1 MFNMKVYAD
10 YAATTHV
17 SPTVAQV
24 IYEGITEQF
33 GNASSIH
40 TVGREARKL
49 LDDAR
54 RNIAREFNVDA
65 KEIIFMSGATESN
78 NTAIKG
84 AAYRHQHKGKHLIT
98 SQVEHHAV
106 LHVFNKLE
114 QSGFE
119 VTYLPVNRYGVINI
133 EDLKEALREDT
144 ILVSIMTGNNEV
156 GAIQPI
162 DEIGELLNGHQALFH
177 TDGVQAVGHMPL
189 DLRALNI
196 DLFTLTAHKLY
207 GPKGVG
213 LLYVKQGVDLEY
225 QQLGGSQETKRRA
238 GTENIP
244 YILGMTQAIKEAHEN
259 MTERNVKLVNLK
271 MHFIN
276 ALTERDIPFE
286 VNGDLNNQLP
296 HILNLN
302 FPFSDVEIMLTRL
315 DMAGVYVSSGSACTA
330 GSIEPSHVLTAMY
343 GEDKRT
349 KQSVRFSF
357 SYTMTEEEI
366 EFIAQSIQEIYNN

>member
-133 EDLKEALREDT
+133 EDLKQALREDT

-296 HILNLN
+296 HILNLY

>member
-133 EDLKEALREDT
+133 EDLKQALREDT

-296 HILNLN
+296 HILNLY

-366 EFIAQSIQEIYNN
+366 EFIAQSIHEIYNN

>member
-24 IYEGITEQF
+24 IYEGLTEQF

-133 EDLKEALREDT
+133 EDLKQALREDT

-244 YILGMTQAIKEAHEN
+244 YILGMTQAIKEAHEK

-296 HILNLN
+296 HILNLY

>member
-1 MFNMKVYAD
+1 MKVYAD

-24 IYEGITEQF
+24 IYEGLTEQF

-133 EDLKEALREDT
+133 EDLKQALREDT
-144 ILVSIMTGNNEV
+144 MLVSIMTGNNEV

-162 DEIGELLNGHQALFH
+162 DEIGELLNGHQELFH

-296 HILNLN
+296 HILNLY

>member
-24 IYEGITEQF
+24 IYDGITQQF

-65 KEIIFMSGATESN
+65 KEIIFTSGATESN

-84 AAYRHQHKGKHLIT
+84 AAYRHQHKGKHVIT

-133 EDLKEALREDT
+133 EDLKQALREDT

-189 DLRALNI
+189 DFRALNI

-296 HILNLN
+296 HILNLY

-349 KQSVRFSF
+349 KQSIRFSF

>member
-1 MFNMKVYAD
+1 MKVYAD

-17 SPTVAQV
+17 SPTVAEV
-24 IYEGITEQF
+24 VYEGLTEQF

-40 TVGREARKL
+40 AVGRDARRL

-54 RNIAREFNVDA
+54 RSIAREFNVDA
-65 KEIIFMSGATESN
+65 KEIIFTSGATESN

-98 SQVEHHAV
+98 TQIEHHAV

-114 QSGFE
+114 QDGFE
-119 VTYLPVNRYGVINI
+119 VTYLPVDRHGVINI
-133 EDLKEALREDT
+133 EDLKQALRDDT

-162 DEIGELLNGHQALFH
+162 DEIGELLKAHQALFH

-213 LLYVKQGVDLEY
+213 LLYVKQGIDLEY

-244 YILGMTQAIKEAHEN
+244 YILGMKQAIKEAHEE

-271 MHFIN
+271 THFIN

-286 VNGDLNNQLP
+286 VNGDVNNQLP
-296 HILNLN
+296 HIINLY

-330 GSIEPSHVLTAMY
+330 GSIEPSHVLTAMF

-349 KQSVRFSF
+349 KQSIRFSF
-357 SYTMTEEEI
+357 SYTMTEAEI
-366 EFIAQSIQEIYNN
+366 DFIAQSIQEIYNN

>member
-24 IYEGITEQF
+24 IYEGLTQQF

-65 KEIIFMSGATESN
+65 KEIIFTSGATESN

-84 AAYRHQHKGKHLIT
+84 AAYRHQHKGKHVIT

-114 QSGFE
+114 QEGFE
-119 VTYLPVNRYGVINI
+119 VTYLPVDRHGVINI
-133 EDLKEALREDT
+133 EDLKHALRSDT

-162 DEIGELLNGHQALFH
+162 DEIGELLYGHQALFH

-296 HILNLN
+296 HILNLY

>member
-1 MFNMKVYAD
+1 MKVYAD

-24 IYEGITEQF
+24 IYDGITQQF

-65 KEIIFMSGATESN
+65 KEIIFTSGATESN

-84 AAYRHQHKGKHLIT
+84 AAYRHQHKGKHVIT

-133 EDLKEALREDT
+133 EDLKQALREDT

-189 DLRALNI
+189 DFRALNI

-244 YILGMTQAIKEAHEN
+244 YILGMTQAIKEAREN

-296 HILNLN
+296 HILNLY

>member
-1 MFNMKVYAD
+1 MKVYAD

-24 IYEGITEQF
+24 IYDGITQQF

-65 KEIIFMSGATESN
+65 KEIIFTSGATESN

-84 AAYRHQHKGKHLIT
+84 AAYRHQHKGKHVIT

-133 EDLKEALREDT
+133 EDLKQALREDT

-189 DLRALNI
+189 DFRALNI

-271 MHFIN
+271 RHFIN

-296 HILNLN
+296 HILNLY

>member
-1 MFNMKVYAD
+1 MKVYAD

-17 SPTVAQV
+17 SPTVAEV
-24 IYEGITEQF
+24 VYEGLTQQF

-40 TVGREARKL
+40 AVGRDARRL

-54 RNIAREFNVDA
+54 RSIAREFNVDA
-65 KEIIFMSGATESN
+65 KEIIFTSGATESN

-98 SQVEHHAV
+98 TQIEHHAV

-114 QSGFE
+114 QDGFE
-119 VTYLPVNRYGVINI
+119 VTYLPVDRHGVINI
-133 EDLKEALREDT
+133 EDLKQALRDDT

-162 DEIGELLNGHQALFH
+162 DEIGELLKAHQALFH

-196 DLFTLTAHKLY
+196 DMFTLTAHKLY

-213 LLYVKQGVDLEY
+213 LLYVKQGIDLEY

-244 YILGMTQAIKEAHEN
+244 YIMGMKQAIKEAHEE

-271 MHFIN
+271 THFIN
-276 ALTERDIPFE
+276 TLTERDIPFE
-286 VNGDLNNQLP
+286 VNGDVNNQLP
-296 HILNLN
+296 HIINLY

-330 GSIEPSHVLTAMY
+330 GSIEPSHVLTAMF

-349 KQSVRFSF
+349 KQSIRFSF
-357 SYTMTEEEI
+357 SYTMTEQEI

>member
-1 MFNMKVYAD
+1 MKVYAD

-24 IYEGITEQF
+24 IYDGITQQF

-65 KEIIFMSGATESN
+65 KEIIFTSGATESN

-84 AAYRHQHKGKHLIT
+84 AAYRHQHKGKHVIT

-133 EDLKEALREDT
+133 EDLKQALREDT

-189 DLRALNI
+189 DFRALNI

-213 LLYVKQGVDLEY
+213 LLYVKQGVHLEY

-296 HILNLN
+296 HILNLY

>member
-24 IYEGITEQF
+24 IYDGITQQF

-65 KEIIFMSGATESN
+65 KEIIFTSGATESN

-84 AAYRHQHKGKHLIT
+84 AAYRHQHKGKHVIT

-133 EDLKEALREDT
+133 EDLKQALREDT

-189 DLRALNI
+189 DFRALNI

-296 HILNLN
+296 HILNLY

-357 SYTMTEEEI
+357 SHTMTEEEI

>member
-1 MFNMKVYAD
+1 MKVYAD

-24 IYEGITEQF
+24 IYEGLTEQF

-119 VTYLPVNRYGVINI
+119 VTYLPVDRYGAINI
-133 EDLKEALREDT
+133 EDLKQALREDT

-276 ALTERDIPFE
+276 ALTESDIPFE

-296 HILNLN
+296 HILNLY

>member
-1 MFNMKVYAD
+1 MKVYAD

-24 IYEGITEQF
+24 IYEGLTEQF

-40 TVGREARKL
+40 TIGREARKL

-133 EDLKEALREDT
+133 EDLKQALREDT

-189 DLRALNI
+189 NLRALNI

-296 HILNLN
+296 HILNLY

>member
-1 MFNMKVYAD
+1 MKVYAD

-17 SPTVAQV
+17 SPTVAEV
-24 IYEGITEQF
+24 VYEGLTEQF

-40 TVGREARKL
+40 AVGRDARRL

-65 KEIIFMSGATESN
+65 KEIIFTSGATESN

-98 SQVEHHAV
+98 TQIEHHAV

-114 QSGFE
+114 QDGFE
-119 VTYLPVNRYGVINI
+119 VTYLPVDRHGVINI
-133 EDLKEALREDT
+133 EDLKQTLRDDT

-162 DEIGELLNGHQALFH
+162 DEIGELLKAHQALFH

-189 DLRALNI
+189 DLRTLNI

-213 LLYVKQGVDLEY
+213 LLYVKQGIDLEY

-244 YILGMTQAIKEAHEN
+244 YILGMTQAIKEAHEE

-271 MHFIN
+271 THFIN
-276 ALTERDIPFE
+276 ALTVRDIPFE
-286 VNGDLNNQLP
+286 VNGDVNNQLP
-296 HILNLN
+296 HIINLY

-330 GSIEPSHVLTAMY
+330 GSIEPSHVLTAMF

-349 KQSVRFSF
+349 KQSIRFSF
-357 SYTMTEEEI
+357 SYTMSEQEI

>member
-24 IYEGITEQF
+24 IYEGLTQQF

-133 EDLKEALREDT
+133 EDLKQALREDT

-296 HILNLN
+296 HILNLY

>member
-24 IYEGITEQF
+24 IYEGLTEQF

-133 EDLKEALREDT
+133 EDLKQALREDT

-296 HILNLN
+296 HILNLY

-366 EFIAQSIQEIYNN
+366 EFIAQSMQEIYNN

>member
-1 MFNMKVYAD
+1 MKVYAD

-17 SPTVAQV
+17 SPTVAEV
-24 IYEGITEQF
+24 VYEGLTEQF

-40 TVGREARKL
+40 AVGRDARRL

-54 RNIAREFNVDA
+54 RSIAREFNVDA
-65 KEIIFMSGATESN
+65 KEIIFTSGATESN

-98 SQVEHHAV
+98 TQIEHHAV

-114 QSGFE
+114 QDGFE
-119 VTYLPVNRYGVINI
+119 VTYLPVDRYGVINI
-133 EDLKEALREDT
+133 ENLKQALRDDT

-162 DEIGELLNGHQALFH
+162 DEIGELLKAHQALFH
-177 TDGVQAVGHMPL
+177 TDGVQAVGHIPL

-213 LLYVKQGVDLEY
+213 LLYVKQGIDLEY

-244 YILGMTQAIKEAHEN
+244 YILGMTQAIKEAHEE

-271 MHFIN
+271 THFIN

-286 VNGDLNNQLP
+286 VNGDVNNQLP
-296 HILNLN
+296 HIINLY

-330 GSIEPSHVLTAMY
+330 GSIEPSHVLTAMF

-349 KQSVRFSF
+349 KQSIRFSF
-357 SYTMTEEEI
+357 SYTMTEQEI

>member
-24 IYEGITEQF
+24 IYDGITEQF

-65 KEIIFMSGATESN
+65 KEIIFTSGATESN

-84 AAYRHQHKGKHLIT
+84 AAYRHQHKGKHVIT

-114 QSGFE
+114 QEGFE
-119 VTYLPVNRYGVINI
+119 VTYLPVDRHGVINI
-133 EDLKEALREDT
+133 EDLKHALRSDT

-162 DEIGELLNGHQALFH
+162 DEIGELLYGHQALFH

-189 DLRALNI
+189 DFRALNI

-296 HILNLN
+296 HILNLY

-349 KQSVRFSF
+349 KQSIRFSF

>member
-24 IYEGITEQF
+24 IYEGITQQF

-65 KEIIFMSGATESN
+65 KEIIFTSGATESN

-84 AAYRHQHKGKHLIT
+84 AAYRHQHKGKHVIT

-133 EDLKEALREDT
+133 EDLKQALREDT

-189 DLRALNI
+189 DFRALNI

-244 YILGMTQAIKEAHEN
+244 YILGMTQAIKEAREN

-296 HILNLN
+296 HILNLY

>member
-1 MFNMKVYAD
+1 MKVYAD

>member
-1 MFNMKVYAD
+1 MKVYAD

-24 IYEGITEQF
+24 IYDGITQQF

-65 KEIIFMSGATESN
+65 KEIIFTSGATESN

-84 AAYRHQHKGKHLIT
+84 AAYRHQHKGKHVIT

-133 EDLKEALREDT
+133 EDLKQALREDT

-189 DLRALNI
+189 DFRALNI

-296 HILNLN
+296 HILNLY

>member
-1 MFNMKVYAD
+1 MKVYAD

-24 IYEGITEQF
+24 IYDGITEQF

-65 KEIIFMSGATESN
+65 KEIIFTSGATESN

-84 AAYRHQHKGKHLIT
+84 AAYRHQHKGKHVIT

-133 EDLKEALREDT
+133 EDLKQALREDT

-189 DLRALNI
+189 DFRALNI

-296 HILNLN
+296 HILNLY

>member
-24 IYEGITEQF
+24 IYEGLTEQF

-133 EDLKEALREDT
+133 EDLKQALREDT

-189 DLRALNI
+189 DLHALNI

-296 HILNLN
+296 HILNLY

-366 EFIAQSIQEIYNN
+366 EFIAQSMQEIYNN

>member
-24 IYEGITEQF
+24 IYDGITQQF

-65 KEIIFMSGATESN
+65 KEIIFTSGATESN

-133 EDLKEALREDT
+133 EDLKQALREDT

-296 HILNLN
+296 HILNLY

>member
-1 MFNMKVYAD
+1 MKVYAD

-17 SPTVAQV
+17 SPTVAEV
-24 IYEGITEQF
+24 VYEGLTEQF

-40 TVGREARKL
+40 AVGRDARRL

-54 RNIAREFNVDA
+54 RSIAREFNVDA
-65 KEIIFMSGATESN
+65 KEIIFTSGATESN
-78 NTAIKG
+78 NTTIKG

-98 SQVEHHAV
+98 TQIEHHAV

-114 QSGFE
+114 QDGFE
-119 VTYLPVNRYGVINI
+119 VTYLPVDRHGVINI
-133 EDLKEALREDT
+133 EDLKQALRDDT

-162 DEIGELLNGHQALFH
+162 DEIGELLKAHQALFH

-213 LLYVKQGVDLEY
+213 LLYVKQGIDLEY

-244 YILGMTQAIKEAHEN
+244 YILGMKQAIKEAHEE

-271 MHFIN
+271 THFIN

-286 VNGDLNNQLP
+286 VNGDVNNQLP
-296 HILNLN
+296 HIINLY

-330 GSIEPSHVLTAMY
+330 GSIEPSHVLTAMF

-349 KQSVRFSF
+349 KQSIRFSF
-357 SYTMTEEEI
+357 SYTMTEQEI

>member
-24 IYEGITEQF
+24 IYDGITQQF

-65 KEIIFMSGATESN
+65 KEIIFTSGATESN

-133 EDLKEALREDT
+133 EDLKQALREDT

-162 DEIGELLNGHQALFH
+162 DEIGELLYGHQALFH

-296 HILNLN
+296 HILNLY

>member
-24 IYEGITEQF
+24 IYDGITQQF

-65 KEIIFMSGATESN
+65 KEIIFTSGATESN

-84 AAYRHQHKGKHLIT
+84 AAYRHQHKGKHVIT

-133 EDLKEALREDT
+133 EDLKQALREDT

-189 DLRALNI
+189 DFRALNI

-244 YILGMTQAIKEAHEN
+244 YILGMTQAIKEAREN

-296 HILNLN
+296 HILNLY

>member
-1 MFNMKVYAD
+1 MKVYAD

-24 IYEGITEQF
+24 IYEGLTEQF

-40 TVGREARKL
+40 TVGCEARKL

-133 EDLKEALREDT
+133 EDLKQALREDT

-296 HILNLN
+296 HILNLY

>member
-1 MFNMKVYAD
+1 MKVYAD

-24 IYEGITEQF
+24 IYDGITQQF

-65 KEIIFMSGATESN
+65 KEIIFTSGATESN

-84 AAYRHQHKGKHLIT
+84 AAYRHQHKGKHVIT

-114 QSGFE
+114 QEGFE
-119 VTYLPVNRYGVINI
+119 VTYLPVDRHGVINI
-133 EDLKEALREDT
+133 EDLKHALRSDT

-162 DEIGELLNGHQALFH
+162 DEIGELLYGHQALFH

-189 DLRALNI
+189 DFRALNI

-296 HILNLN
+296 HILNLY

-349 KQSVRFSF
+349 KQSIRFSF

>member
-24 IYEGITEQF
+24 IYEGLTKQF

-54 RNIAREFNVDA
+54 RSIAREFNVDA

-133 EDLKEALREDT
+133 EDLKQALREDT

-296 HILNLN
+296 HILNLY

>member
-24 IYEGITEQF
+24 IYEGLTEQF

-133 EDLKEALREDT
+133 EDLKQALREDT

-296 HILNLN
+296 HILNLY

-366 EFIAQSIQEIYNN
+366 EFIAQSIHEIYNN

>member
-1 MFNMKVYAD
+1 MKVYAD

-24 IYEGITEQF
+24 IYEGLTEQF

-54 RNIAREFNVDA
+54 RNIAREFNVNA

-133 EDLKEALREDT
+133 EDLKQALREDT

-296 HILNLN
+296 HILNLY

>member
-24 IYEGITEQF
+24 IYDGITQQF

-65 KEIIFMSGATESN
+65 KEIIFTSGATESN

-84 AAYRHQHKGKHLIT
+84 AAYRHQHKGKHVIT

-133 EDLKEALREDT
+133 EDLKQALREDT

-189 DLRALNI
+189 DFRALNI

-213 LLYVKQGVDLEY
+213 LLYVKQGVHLEY

-296 HILNLN
+296 HILNLY

>member
-1 MFNMKVYAD
+1 MKVYAD

-24 IYEGITEQF
+24 IYEGLTKQF

-133 EDLKEALREDT
+133 EDLKQALREDT

-296 HILNLN
+296 HILNLY

>member
-1 MFNMKVYAD
+1 MKVYAD

-24 IYEGITEQF
+24 IYEGLTQQF

-65 KEIIFMSGATESN
+65 KEIIFTSGATESN

-84 AAYRHQHKGKHLIT
+84 AAYRHQHKGKHVIT

-114 QSGFE
+114 QEGFE
-119 VTYLPVNRYGVINI
+119 VTYLPVDRHGVINI
-133 EDLKEALREDT
+133 EDLKHALRSDT

-162 DEIGELLNGHQALFH
+162 DEIGELLYGHQALFH

-296 HILNLN
+296 HILNLY

>member
-1 MFNMKVYAD
+1 MKVYAD

-17 SPTVAQV
+17 SPTVAEV
-24 IYEGITEQF
+24 VYEGLTEQF

-40 TVGREARKL
+40 AVGRDARRL

-54 RNIAREFNVDA
+54 RSIAREFNIDA
-65 KEIIFMSGATESN
+65 KEIIFTSGATESN

-98 SQVEHHAV
+98 TQIEHHAV

-114 QSGFE
+114 QDGFE
-119 VTYLPVNRYGVINI
+119 VTYLPVDCHGVINI
-133 EDLKEALREDT
+133 EDLKQALRDDT

-162 DEIGELLNGHQALFH
+162 DEIGELLKAHQALFH

-213 LLYVKQGVDLEY
+213 LLYVKQGIDLEY

-244 YILGMTQAIKEAHEN
+244 YILGMKQAIKEAHEE

-271 MHFIN
+271 THFIN

-286 VNGDLNNQLP
+286 VNGDVNNQLP
-296 HILNLN
+296 HIINLY

-330 GSIEPSHVLTAMY
+330 GSIEPSHVLTAMF

-349 KQSVRFSF
+349 KQSIRFSF
-357 SYTMTEEEI
+357 SYTMTEAEI
-366 EFIAQSIQEIYNN
+366 DFIAQSIQEIYNN

>member
-24 IYEGITEQF
+24 IYDGITQQF

-65 KEIIFMSGATESN
+65 KEIIFTSGATESN

-133 EDLKEALREDT
+133 EDLKQALREDT

-162 DEIGELLNGHQALFH
+162 DEIGELLYGHQALFH

-189 DLRALNI
+189 DFRALNI

-296 HILNLN
+296 HILNLY

-349 KQSVRFSF
+349 KQSIRFSF

>member
-1 MFNMKVYAD
+1 MKVYAD

-24 IYEGITEQF
+24 IYDGITEQF

-65 KEIIFMSGATESN
+65 KEIIFTSGATESN

-84 AAYRHQHKGKHLIT
+84 AAYRHQHKGKHVIT

-114 QSGFE
+114 QEGFE
-119 VTYLPVNRYGVINI
+119 VTYLPVDRHGVINI
-133 EDLKEALREDT
+133 EDLKHALRSDT

-162 DEIGELLNGHQALFH
+162 DEIGELLYGHQALFH

-189 DLRALNI
+189 DFRALNI

-296 HILNLN
+296 HILNLY

-349 KQSVRFSF
+349 KQSIRFSF

>member
-24 IYEGITEQF
+24 IYDGITQQF

-133 EDLKEALREDT
+133 EDLKQALREDT

-296 HILNLN
+296 HILNLY